1 LPLLRQYFAVNIRDN
16 VGIASLCTVI
26 HTAGM
31 YKSIIIFALVLSSSL
46 TTAQNIPVLSA
57 NKQGLIKQAKVWVA
71 EQTKLET
78 DQVEISATDRRLK
91 IPRCDSMFDIS
102 FTYPSNQE
110 SIRISC
116 PNTNWQVFVGVK
128 LIKNTLGFAFK
139 ADMSAGQ
146 LLSPDDVKPVR
157 LKSSIRGVIRESK
170 ALKEMSL
177 SKPVLAGDLVLQQYL
192 TETVVVFQIEKDIL
206 AGEFLDLENITNVR
220 KPLSSTS
227 AAQRLPS
234 RLLSQSAAAKN
245 LRAGSILSRDDIRV
259 KHIIMV
265 SQEIIGRGQKLS
277 SANTALAPFYG
288 PLPNDAL
295 FASAGISQMEAIRT
309 ISPGQ
314 PIRTSDLRPAPLIRQ
329 DDTVIL
335 SVQKGSLQITIPMI
349 ALDTGQLGEQITLRN
364 PDSGEQV
371 RAIVT
376 GPRNAEIR

>member
-1 LPLLRQYFAVNIRDN
+1 MPLLRQYFAVNIRDN

-139 ADMSAGQ
+139 ADMSAITVEALVVGFTGF
-146 LLSPDDVKPVR
+146 V
-157 LKSSIRGVIRESK
+157 GVQQER
-170 ALKEMSL
+170 
-177 SKPVLAGDLVLQQYL
+177 VLCA
-192 TETVVVFQIEKDIL
+192 
-206 AGEFLDLENITNVR
+206 
-220 KPLSSTS
+220 
-227 AAQRLPS
+227 PS
-234 RLLSQSAAAKN
+234 
-245 LRAGSILSRDDIRV
+245 G
-259 KHIIMV
+259 
-265 SQEIIGRGQKLS
+265 
-277 SANTALAPFYG
+277 
-288 PLPNDAL
+288 
-295 FASAGISQMEAIRT
+295 
-309 ISPGQ
+309 
-314 PIRTSDLRPAPLIRQ
+314 SDLCIYMESAFPDYVSPFLAFTSIGLSLIPL
-329 DDTVIL
+329 
-335 SVQKGSLQITIPMI
+335 
-349 ALDTGQLGEQITLRN
+349 
-364 PDSGEQV
+364 
-371 RAIVT
+371 
-376 GPRNAEIR
+376 